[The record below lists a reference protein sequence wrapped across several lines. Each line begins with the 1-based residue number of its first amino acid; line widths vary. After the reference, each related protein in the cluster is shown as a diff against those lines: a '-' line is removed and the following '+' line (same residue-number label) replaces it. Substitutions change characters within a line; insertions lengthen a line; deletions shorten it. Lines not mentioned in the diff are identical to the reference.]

1 MDGITK
7 NFDNNSKQ
15 CKSQLLDV
23 FKEKKKKD
31 IWAPLTKTVS
41 RSLRCALESTFE
53 AGSLGSL

>member
-23 FKEKKKKD
+23 FKEKKKK
-31 IWAPLTKTVS
+31 
-41 RSLRCALESTFE
+41 RY
-53 AGSLGSL
+53 LGSTYKDRFEKSKMCPGIYI